1 MAYESAHTGPEID
14 AAVQML
20 GQVQEAR
27 EATKG
32 DLADVKTLAA
42 QVDSNASQVKSQV
55 DTVVTKAEQVSA
67 SAQVIEQARSEVVI
81 ASATVE
87 EAKNLA
93 SEAAGKAV
101 ASGQAAA
108 LSQQAAA
115 NSQVAAGLSEQFT
128 AESAA
133 SVEASLTQVQG
144 MAQAVE
150 KESAATKAN
159 AEDAALSAKKVSALV
174 DVYGSTLPARNV
186 NDDDFSFSVTDEKG
200 FVSFGVRPDGTFYGA
215 GASEQ
220 IEVLQTSTPR
230 VTPIEDTGTIV
241 DGVVDKNG
249 FVGYGVN
256 AYGEFIAAPSP
267 ESVSAVSS
275 YVVRGASVSGL
286 TVTLG
291 RSLIRTGDKNFA
303 LNAVTLAAATDVTE
317 KVTDYLLAYIVP
329 VSMPITEFLKVD
341 AAKWLGYSSVQ
352 IVSVINQADNKEL
365 VAGVDYAYT
374 ENGKL
379 VRVSSGAAL
388 SVTVNFVGHKERYDL
403 IAYNDLTRN
412 VVVRQGTERRITAQ
426 EDAYRPKLQQ
436 GDIGLYM
443 AYVVGGAIK
452 DLIDISGWRGVRNR
466 ATSGEMARLIE
477 SNRYRLRRF
486 LCKLNRGEG
495 VIVTGYGDSN
505 TALGGARG
513 TDAAY
518 APNRAGVDTLA
529 FQGDYLMSAFE
540 SDFRDTY
547 LATVGKVTVNGEERY
562 KTSPNWSVI
571 DKIVSGYGYTFAADR
586 VPGAKEVIYLNQG
599 IATTT
604 AGTAGQGGRNP
615 TRLAAMLNPA
625 GFRTPDLVILAFG
638 MNDRTDL
645 TYVNDIEQI
654 VLAIKAAGADV
665 IVVGPHQVGPYSASF
680 TDESWHLVQ
689 RRLRECA
696 DRLDVAFMP
705 NELFYMGKNRG
716 YLGLSD
722 YSLVRANFANHPG
735 PYEYRKQGEALASC
749 FL

>member
-1 MAYESAHTGPEID
+1 MRYNTNNPAPSNDPRDLNDNTIGFDEGMVSLEETFIDRFGRQRYTWQAYHNLVIDAKAQIDPTVEAAQETVNSTAAAAISQMEETAANLGDDLNNKYYATYAQMVADPQQRPNVTAVVGEDPTPSRNGQYYWKVDTSTWVYIPDQPARQSEVSAINVRTSVLEAESVRVRRVTDDIFVDSKTDQEGYLTSGTRRDGTMYIAGVSEDILQLQETTPEI
-14 AAVQML
+14 
-20 GQVQEAR
+20 
-27 EATKG
+27 
-32 DLADVKTLAA
+32 
-42 QVDSNASQVKSQV
+42 
-55 DTVVTKAEQVSA
+55 
-67 SAQVIEQARSEVVI
+67 
-81 ASATVE
+81 
-87 EAKNLA
+87 
-93 SEAAGKAV
+93 
-101 ASGQAAA
+101 
-108 LSQQAAA
+108 
-115 NSQVAAGLSEQFT
+115 F
-128 AESAA
+128 
-133 SVEASLTQVQG
+133 
-144 MAQAVE
+144 
-150 KESAATKAN
+150 
-159 AEDAALSAKKVSALV
+159 
-174 DVYGSTLPARNV
+174 
-186 NDDDFSFSVTDEKG
+186 
-200 FVSFGVRPDGTFYGA
+200 
-215 GASEQ
+215 
-220 IEVLQTSTPR
+220 
-230 VTPIEDTGTIV
+230 PIEDTSVIV
-241 DGVVDKNG
+241 EGMIDSQGYI
-249 FVGYGVN
+249 GYGVN
-256 AYGEFIAAPSP
+256 AYGEFVARPSP

-275 YVVRGASVSGL
+275 YIVRGAFINGL
-286 TVTLG
+286 TVALDG
-291 RSLIRTGDKNFA
+291 SLIRTGDQNFG

-317 KVTDYLLAYIVP
+317 QVTDYPLTYIVP

-341 AAKWLGYSSVQ
+341 AAQWLGYSSVK
-352 IVSVINQADNKEL
+352 IVSVVNQANGQTL
-365 VAGVDYAYT
+365 VPGVDYAWT

-379 VRVSSGAAL
+379 VRMTSGAAL
-388 SVTVNFVGHKERYDL
+388 TVTVNFIGHKERYDL
-403 IAYNDLTRN
+403 IAYNDITRT
-412 VVVRQGTERRITAQ
+412 VLVRQGTERRITAQ

-443 AYVVGGAIK
+443 AYVVGGVIK

-486 LCKLNRGEG
+486 LCKLVRGDG

-505 TALGGARG
+505 TALGGTRG

-518 APNRAGVDTLA
+518 LPNRPGVDTLA

-547 LATVGKVTVNGEERY
+547 LASVGKVTVNGQERY

-586 VPGAKEVIYLNQG
+586 VPGAKEVVYLNQG

-604 AGTAGQGGRNP
+604 AGTASQGGRDP

-638 MNDRTDL
+638 MNDRTD
-645 TYVNDIEQI
+645 TAYVNNIEQI

-696 DRLDVAFMP
+696 DRLDVAFLP

-716 YLGLSD
+716 YLGLAD

-735 PYEYRKQGEALASC
+735 PYEYRKLGEALASS

>member
-1 MAYESAHTGPEID
+1 MAYNTNNPLGSSDPRDLFDNASIFDKYMTGSDEIVYD
-14 AAVQML
+14 RFDQPRWAPQAFHNLVINAKAQIDPTVAAAKAAVNTAADSAILEMEQTAANLGSDLNNKRYASYAAMNADPQTRDAVVAVVDGDPDINL
-20 GQVQEAR
+20 DGWYGWNNTTKKWVRFVSQPARQSEVNSINGRTAVLEARAVQTDQVADENFVDSIRDEYGQVAFGIRKNGTVYAGGISEKLQ
-27 EATKG
+27 
-32 DLADVKTLAA
+32 DLE
-42 QVDSNASQVKSQV
+42 N
-55 DTVVTKAEQVSA
+55 
-67 SAQVIEQARSEVVI
+67 
-81 ASATVE
+81 
-87 EAKNLA
+87 
-93 SEAAGKAV
+93 
-101 ASGQAAA
+101 
-108 LSQQAAA
+108 
-115 NSQVAAGLSEQFT
+115 FT
-128 AESAA
+128 
-133 SVEASLTQVQG
+133 
-144 MAQAVE
+144 
-150 KESAATKAN
+150 
-159 AEDAALSAKKVSALV
+159 
-174 DVYGSTLPARNV
+174 P
-186 NDDDFSFSVTDEKG
+186 
-200 FVSFGVRPDGTFYGA
+200 
-215 GASEQ
+215 
-220 IEVLQTSTPR
+220 LQ
-230 VTPIEDTGTIV
+230 TPIEDTTIV
-241 DGVVDKNG
+241 DGLIDKDG
-249 FVGYGVN
+249 YIGYGVN
-256 AYGEFIAAPSP
+256 AYGEFIGLMQPG
-267 ESVSAVSS
+267 SVSAISS
-275 YVVRGASVSGL
+275 YIVRGASISGL
-286 TVTLG
+286 TVNLG
-291 RSLIRTGDKNFA
+291 ASLIRTGDQNFA

-317 KVTDYLLAYIVP
+317 KVTDYPLTYITP

-341 AAKWLGYSSVQ
+341 AAQWLGYSSVN
-352 IVSVINQADNKEL
+352 IVSVINQADGQTL
-365 VAGVDYAYT
+365 VPGVDYAWT

-379 VRVSSGAAL
+379 VRMTSGAAL
-388 SVTVNFVGHKERYDL
+388 TVTVNFIGHKERYDL
-403 IAYNDLTRN
+403 IAYNDITRN

-443 AYVVGGAIK
+443 AYVVGGVIK
-452 DLIDISGWRGVRNR
+452 DLVDISGWRGVRNR

-486 LCKLNRGEG
+486 LCKLVRGDG

-505 TALGGARG
+505 TALGGTRG

-518 APNRAGVDTLA
+518 LPNRPGVDTLA
-529 FQGDYLMSAFE
+529 FQGDYLMSSFE

-547 LATVGKVTVNGEERY
+547 LASVGKVTVNSQERY

-571 DKIVSGYGYTFAADR
+571 DKIVSGYGYTFAADKI
-586 VPGAKEVIYLNQG
+586 PGAKEVIYLNQG

-615 TRLAAMLNPA
+615 TRLAAMLNPS